1 MMFLQMFL
9 MINIQFFSSVCYK
22 EVPLKDYK
30 QTSRVSFNGFIF
42 FTLPSTSHP
51 DLLYVCIRAQKLRRE
66 ECVQH
71 SRFSY

>member
-51 DLLYVCIRAQKLRRE
+51 DCYMFV
-66 ECVQH
+66 
-71 SRFSY
+71 